1 MVQHTQLLWHFLM
14 LCRGRLACCKQA
26 DDEAAPALAQSFTG
40 AYTLNT
46 RCEIITASRS
56 SLELHPPHAHGGR
69 STQLPLI
76 DAGRGRSMPQP
87 TAAEAA
93 TTAHH
98 SARVRRAAAPILI
111 KPSTLEENGHEDE
124 NGNVVSCICV
134 GLGAAGFDLYDSH
147 FHSLESIDLGDNRIL
162 FSDTAAFPSLKMLN
176 LYCNG
181 VKSLE
186 HPSSAFKSLEVLN
199 LSFNVITMDS
209 LMPLFAIKSL
219 VVLDL
224 SFNSISRIPNRWHS
238 LPVLKILSLERN
250 GLYHADT
257 FAYLSLAPSLQELN
271 LNSNK
276 LSCVPAACSSP
287 GRFPQLLFISLV
299 DNHFAHEQDV
309 VALSFVP
316 SVQQVD
322 LWNNPMSNNSGSR
335 ARSRHALKSS
345 RSPSPEIQAAK
356 QQVPSAAGHDAL
368 LRVMTPANFERRALQ
383 PSASHSPAPVV
394 SYSSRPKRAMSDIE
408 QEARDVFRDGCVH
421 LHLRAHM
428 VLCML
433 CHHCGHIRFQN
444 GFSQQL
450 HPQFWQHCL

>member
-1 MVQHTQLLWHFLM
+1 M
-14 LCRGRLACCKQA
+14 RA
-26 DDEAAPALAQSFTG
+26 
-40 AYTLNT
+40 
-46 RCEIITASRS
+46 
-56 SLELHPPHAHGGR
+56 
-69 STQLPLI
+69 
-76 DAGRGRSMPQP
+76 
-87 TAAEAA
+87 
-93 TTAHH
+93 
-98 SARVRRAAAPILI
+98 RRAAAPILI
-111 KPSTLEENGHEDE
+111 KPSTLEDNGHEDE
-124 NGNVVSCICV
+124 NGNVVSSICV
-134 GLGAAGFDLYDSH
+134 GLGASGFDLYDSH
-147 FHSLESIDLGDNRIL
+147 FHCLESIDLGDNRIL
-162 FSDTAAFPSLKMLN
+162 FSDTAAFQSLKMLN

-181 VKSLE
+181 IKSLE
-186 HPSSAFKSLEVLN
+186 HPASAFKRLEVLN

-209 LMPLFAIKSL
+209 LTPLFAIKTL

-250 GLYHADT
+250 GLHLADT
-257 FAYLSLAPSLQELN
+257 FSCLSLAPSLQELN

-322 LWNNPMSNNSGSR
+322 LWNNPMSSNSGAR

-345 RSPSPEIQAAK
+345 RSPSPEVQAAK
-356 QQVPSAAGHDAL
+356 QQAPGGAGHGHDAL
-368 LRVMTPANFERRALQ
+368 LRVMTPANFERRASQ

-394 SYSSRPKRAMSDIE
+394 SYPSRPKRAMAEIE

-421 LHLRAHM
+421 VHLRAHM
-428 VLCML
+428 VLCRYVYHAL
-433 CHHCGHIRFQN
+433 PSLWSHTLLEWRLSATRPAALAALLAICE
-444 GFSQQL
+444 S
-450 HPQFWQHCL
+450 

>member
-1 MVQHTQLLWHFLM
+1 MQY
-14 LCRGRLACCKQA
+14 RLRA
-26 DDEAAPALAQSFTG
+26 
-40 AYTLNT
+40 

-56 SLELHPPHAHGGR
+56 SLELHAPQAHGQGGR
-69 STQLPLI
+69 SVHLPLI
-76 DAGRGRSMPQP
+76 DAGRGQS
-87 TAAEAA
+87 TAAAA
-93 TTAHH
+93 AATAHH
-98 SARVRRAAAPILI
+98 AARARRAAAPILI

-124 NGNVVSCICV
+124 NGNVVSSICV
-134 GLGAAGFDLYDSH
+134 GLGASGFDLNDSH
-147 FHSLESIDLGDNRIL
+147 FHCLESIDLGDNRIL
-162 FSDTAAFPSLKMLN
+162 FSDAAAFQSLKMLN

-181 VKSLE
+181 IKSLE
-186 HPSSAFKSLEVLN
+186 HPASAFKRLEVLN
-199 LSFNVITMDS
+199 LSFNVITMDT

-250 GLYHADT
+250 GLHLADT

-299 DNHFAHEQDV
+299 DNQFAHEQDV

-322 LWNNPMSNNSGSR
+322 LWNNPMSSNSGAR

-345 RSPSPEIQAAK
+345 RSPSPEVQAAK
-356 QQVPSAAGHDAL
+356 QHVPGPGHDAL
-368 LRVMTPANFERRALQ
+368 LRVMTPANFERRASQ
-383 PSASHSPAPVV
+383 PSASHSPARVV
-394 SYSSRPKRAMSDIE
+394 SYPSRPKRAMADIE
-408 QEARDVFRDGCVH
+408 EDAREVFRDGCVH
-421 LHLRAHM
+421 VHLRAHL
-428 VLCML
+428 VLCRYVCACCAVNVVTL
-433 CHHCGHIRFQN
+433 ALEWPLSTTPPGALAALLTICG
-444 GFSQQL
+444 S
-450 HPQFWQHCL
+450 